1 MFKMLGEGVLESP
14 KRDREKLGGGKVF
27 SVDLCLLLHG
37 VMVAKFSVRKYIKTF
52 THVFSKSGFITIL
65 RDAESNDKCFKTV

>member
-1 MFKMLGEGVLESP
+1 MIKMLGEGVLESP

-37 VMVAKFSVRKYIKTF
+37 VMVAKFSVRKSIKTF
-52 THVFSKSGFITIL
+52 TNFSKSGFITIL

>member
-1 MFKMLGEGVLESP
+1 MVKMLGEGVLESP

-52 THVFSKSGFITIL
+52 TIFSKSGFMTIL

>member
-1 MFKMLGEGVLESP
+1 MVKMLGEGVLESP

-37 VMVAKFSVRKYIKTF
+37 VMAAKFSVRKSIKTF
-52 THVFSKSGFITIL
+52 TNFSKSGFMTIL
-65 RDAESNDKCFKTV
+65 RNAESNDKCFKTV

>member
-1 MFKMLGEGVLESP
+1 MVKMLGEGVLESP

-37 VMVAKFSVRKYIKTF
+37 VMVAKFSVRKPIKTF
-52 THVFSKSGFITIL
+52 TNFSKSGFITIL

>member
-1 MFKMLGEGVLESP
+1 MVKMLGEGVPESP

-37 VMVAKFSVRKYIKTF
+37 VMVAKFSVRKSIKTF
-52 THVFSKSGFITIL
+52 TNFSKSGFITIL
-65 RDAESNDKCFKTV
+65 RNAESNDKCFKTV